1 MFEREKSM
9 TSHLV
14 TLLAFVED
22 VLRSEHAKE
31 AKRIIDETSAMIPEL
46 GELRMTAQT
55 PPHHA
60 EGARIEA
67 HLVRMLA
74 VLLSITERKNL
85 FFIEEIAREKEYAL
99 EVRALVE
106 TLVLHKDF
114 FIAYSIAHDLG
125 KVPCLRF
132 DASDGK
138 MGALEGF
145 TLHSERM
152 SEIASESERHRFDK
166 LFRAFEA
173 GHPELHG
180 PKLVASFYEYSGI
193 QAHYKGHDRLGAG
206 VDLSK
211 AREDVLRAFHLPLS
225 NAKILSELIRLHMD
239 IICTFEQGSDV
250 LHYQAFGA
258 IALKAGLNKDLFF
271 DLALGA
277 MFLDGIIGSLHYENG
292 TFDHPI
298 EALFNFFRAEREV
311 APERHELRLQAEHR
325 EKKAQVKALLD
336 AGGLSPEAVFDLLS
350 TPIGPIRGE
359 VMRQIYELVHEPSL
373 SIDFGSQTEEIRSR
387 ARKTQALF
395 QERGIPFTL

>member
-1 MFEREKSM
+1 MFQREKPV
-9 TSHLV
+9 TPHLV

-22 VLRSEHAKE
+22 VLRSAHAKE
-31 AKRIIDETSAMIPEL
+31 AKRIVDETAEMIPEL
-46 GELRMTAQT
+46 RELRMTAQT

-67 HLVRMLA
+67 HLTRMLA
-74 VLLSITERKNL
+74 VLFSITERKDL
-85 FFIEEIAREKEYAL
+85 FFIEEIAREREYAL

-106 TLVLHKDF
+106 ILVEHKDF
-114 FIAYSIAHDLG
+114 FVAYAIAHDFG
-125 KVPCLRF
+125 KTSCLRF
-132 DASDGK
+132 DATEGK

-145 TLHSERM
+145 KFHAERLT
-152 SEIASESERHRFDK
+152 EIASDSERQRYDK

-180 PKLVASFYEYSGI
+180 PKLVAAFYEYSGI
-193 QAHYKGHDRLGAG
+193 GAHYKGHDRVGAG
-206 VDLSK
+206 IELSK

-239 IICTFEQGSDV
+239 IICTFEKGSDV

-277 MFLDGIIGSLHYENG
+277 MFLDGIVGSLHYENG
-292 TFDHPI
+292 AFDHPI

-350 TPIGPIRGE
+350 TPIGPVRGE
-359 VMRQIYELVHEPSL
+359 VMRNIYELVHEPSL
-373 SIDFGSQTEEIRSR
+373 SVDFGTQTEEIRSR